1 MAQNGGPEQEREHTL
16 FVYGSLKRGF
26 PNHYFLRD
34 SYFVS
39 LAKTVERYS
48 LYVDVYPFVYPRDS
62 VSPIHGEV
70 YKVDDNTLYRLDAL
84 EGHPHLSRREQI
96 EVRLKSGERMRA
108 WIYFFP
114 ERSGRLISSGEFKTT
129 TGLGKA

>member
-1 MAQNGGPEQEREHTL
+1 MAQYGGSDQKREHTI
-16 FVYGSLKRGF
+16 FVYGSLKRDF

-34 SYFVS
+34 AHFVG

-62 VSPIHGEV
+62 VSLIHGEV
-70 YKVDDNTLYRLDAL
+70 YKIDSNTLHRLDAL
-84 EGHPHLSRREQI
+84 EGHPNLYRREQI
-96 EVRLKSGERMRA
+96 DVRLESGERMRA

-114 ERSGRLISSGEFKTT
+114 ERSGRLISSGEFQTT
-129 TGLGKA
+129 TGLGKG